1 MMLEATGLGGHGEI
15 SGILLDLW
23 EDNFCKIGGG
33 GENVTISWE
42 LHFMWEYLLRQ
53 IIFCVIMD
61 TTTKSMI
68 RGCPKFLVIHPQ
80 YMVVFMVT

>member
-1 MMLEATGLGGHGEI
+1 MLETTGFGGHGEI

-33 GENVTISWE
+33 RENVTISWE
-42 LHFMWEYLLRQ
+42 LHFQ
-53 IIFCVIMD
+53 IIFCGIMD
-61 TTTKSMI
+61 TTTKTMI